1 MHVLHWLDEHLEAGL
16 AAILLAGVVTLIACG
31 VFMRYVVGESLSW
44 GEELTLWIF
53 VWFVWLA
60 TSYAFKK
67 RKHVKI
73 IVFKHFLP
81 ARGRAALDIV
91 CDILI
96 IGFLGVLIYECINL
110 INMPFVAQQRSVV
123 LGMPIPILYTSAP
136 FGAALSILRVVQNLL
151 HDLHEFAHPSAVEHT
166 LAEDVLE

>member
-1 MHVLHWLDEHLEAGL
+1 MHVLHWLDEHLEASL
-16 AAILLAGVVTLIACG
+16 AAVLLAAVVTLISCG

-81 ARGRAALDIV
+81 ARGRAALDIA

-96 IGFLGVLIYECINL
+96 IGFLGVLVYECVNL
-110 INMPFVAQQRSVV
+110 INMPFVAQQHSVV

-136 FGAALSILRVVQNLL
+136 FGATLSIIRVVQNLR

>member
-1 MHVLHWLDEHLEAGL
+1 MHVLRWLDEHLEGTL
-16 AAILLAGVVTLIACG
+16 AATLLAAVVILISGG

-53 VWFVWLA
+53 VWFVWIA

-73 IVFKHFLP
+73 ILFKHFLP

-96 IGFLGVLIYECINL
+96 IGFLGVLVYECANL
-110 INMPFVAQQRSVV
+110 INMPFVAEQRSVV

-136 FGAALSILRVVQNLL
+136 FGATLSILRVVQNLIQ
-151 HDLHEFAHPSAVEHT
+151 DVHEFAHPSAVEHT